1 MLKYFTKFYE
11 GGAALTGG
19 NMVAQNMCLGEKKI
33 TKLMSFFYV
42 YISIR
47 SPVLSSRQWSVLP
60 CCAQVRLTDQSELS
74 IVITV
79 TNHRRGGRVECPALC
94 APDEEVLG

>member
-33 TKLMSFFYV
+33 TKLMSFFYM
-42 YISIR
+42 YISIIPLGPLYCR
-47 SPVLSSRQWSVLP
+47 AGSGQCCPVVL
-60 CCAQVRLTDQSELS
+60 
-74 IVITV
+74 
-79 TNHRRGGRVECPALC
+79 RRGGRVECPALC
-94 APDEEVLG
+94 APDEEVVG

>member
-33 TKLMSFFYV
+33 TKLMSFFYM

-74 IVITV
+74 IVITDQSQEG
-79 TNHRRGGRVECPALC
+79 REGGVSGSMC
-94 APDEEVLG
+94 AR